1 MKVSRKLSNND
12 GVKNPP
18 DQELIIRPKEILN
31 PTNLI
36 QNPSSPWTALKEPM
50 KKHKGMKFMGFRFMS
65 VWVFPMAILG
75 IIMEFLFVGPIRN
88 TIPFG

>member
-1 MKVSRKLSNND
+1 MTVSREVSNND
-12 GVKNPP
+12 AVKSPP
-18 DQELIIRPKEILN
+18 VQELTIQEKEAVN

-36 QNPSSPWTALKEPM
+36 KNPSSPWTALKEPI
-50 KKHKGMKFMGFRFMS
+50 KKPKGRKFMGFRFMS

-75 IIMEFLFVGPIRN
+75 IIMEFLFVAPIRN